1 MIRLIKN
8 ILIGLLTAYIL
19 IGFVVLGSYPLLAY
33 YYG

>member
-1 MIRLIKN
+1 MIGFIKN
-8 ILIGLLTAYIL
+8 ILIGLLAAYIL